1 VGKLDGSDNR
11 SQEYIP
17 ITDFFN
23 THAWLRQ
30 LPRACLGAFRSSLA
44 AGKDGLFECATYRGK
59 FMRRTRAWKRGSE
72 RKSSQPGYLFV

>member
-1 VGKLDGSDNR
+1 MAAIIAAKSTFR
-11 SQEYIP
+11 SRTFSTPTPGY
-17 ITDFFN
+17 
-23 THAWLRQ
+23 ASYLV
-30 LPRACLGAFRSSLA
+30 LCLGAFRSSLA